1 MWAYILKRLGSAVAT
16 FFGITILVYA
26 VISLM
31 PGDPV
36 DFLIQDPNVSEE
48 ELNRRRIELGLNDSV
63 PIQYLRW
70 MSQLLR
76 GNFGSSFRT
85 FRPVSHTLFPDLKNT
100 LILTGSSLALTIFI
114 SLILGLVSAIKPGSV
129 WDRAIAFLSF
139 STNSFPGFFAG
150 LIAIYI
156 FCVKLRLVPLG
167 GMYEDLSR
175 RTVGDFLRHLIL
187 PASLLAFLQI
197 GNLTRQVRN
206 NMLEILGSEYIR
218 TAQAKGLSFGAVIL
232 RHALRNAW
240 IPVITMVSLSLP
252 FLIGGSIVTEQLF
265 SWPGIGTLLLTSIYS
280 RDYPMLMGITV
291 VVASTVL
298 IMNVIVDLLYCLL
311 DPRIRVTR

>member
-1 MWAYILKRLGSAVAT
+1 MRKYFLKRFWSAVVT

-36 DFLIQDPNVSEE
+36 DFLIQDPNVSAE
-48 ELNRRRIELGLNDSV
+48 ELNRRRIELGLDQPV
-63 PIQYLRW
+63 VVQYLHWLSR
-70 MSQLLR
+70 LLR
-76 GNFGSSFRT
+76 GNFGNSFRT
-85 FRPVSHTLFPDLKNT
+85 FRPVSHSLFPDLKNT
-100 LILTGSSLALTIFI
+100 LILTVSSLVLAILI
-114 SLILGLVSAIKPGSV
+114 SLILGIISAIKPGSL
-129 WDRAIAFLSF
+129 WDRCIAFLSF

-156 FCVKLRLVPLG
+156 FCVKLRIVPLG
-167 GMYEDLSR
+167 GIYEDLAR
-175 RTVGDFLRHLIL
+175 RTIGDFLWHLVL
-187 PASLLAFLQI
+187 PVSLLAFLQI

-206 NMLEILGSEYIR
+206 NMLEILETEYIR
-218 TAQAKGLSFGAVIL
+218 TARAKGLSHSRVIL
-232 RHALRNAW
+232 FHALRNAW
-240 IPVITMVSLSLP
+240 IPIITVVSLSLP
-252 FLIGGSIVTEQLF
+252 FLVGGSIVTEQLF

-298 IMNVIVDLLYCLL
+298 IMNVAVDILYCLL
-311 DPRIRVTR
+311 DPRIRVSR